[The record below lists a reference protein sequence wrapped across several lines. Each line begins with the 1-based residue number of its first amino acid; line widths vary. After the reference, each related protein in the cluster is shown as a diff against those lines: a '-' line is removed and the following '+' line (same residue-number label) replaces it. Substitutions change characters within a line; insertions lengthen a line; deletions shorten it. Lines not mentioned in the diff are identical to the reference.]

1 MFKVKLL
8 KKFSALFLSMAII
21 FNLCA
26 AVSAAEVT
34 APEPEVCASSSG
46 IMPLWTD
53 VATITT
59 GLTISNGTANMRV
72 NVRAYNNIKRVEV
85 TARLQKYSGGWQ
97 TIGTYTPSNNRYYL
111 VWEGKQT
118 TNIVKGY
125 NYRLYATVKVYELS
139 GSTYVLK
146 ETIDRT
152 YEYRY

>member
-1 MFKVKLL
+1 MKLL
-8 KKFSALFLSMAII
+8 KKVSTLVLSLVIV
-21 FNLCA
+21 FNVCA
-26 AVSAAEVT
+26 VVSAGESA

-59 GLTISNGTANMRV
+59 GLKISNDTASMKV

-97 TIGTYTPSNNRYYL
+97 TIGTYYPSNNNYYL
-111 VWEGKQT
+111 IWSQSQT
-118 TNIVKGY
+118 ANVVKGY

>member
-1 MFKVKLL
+1 MKML
-8 KKFSALFLSMAII
+8 KKISALFLSMAII

-26 AVSAAEVT
+26 GVSAAEVT
-34 APEPEVCASSSG
+34 APEPEVCVSSNE

-59 GLTISNGTANMRV
+59 GLTISNGTANMKL
-72 NVRAYNNIKRVEV
+72 NVRAYNNIQRVEATV
-85 TARLQKYSGGWQ
+85 RLQKYSGSWQ
-97 TIGTYTPSNNRYYL
+97 TIGTYNPSNNRYYL